1 MGTFWTHRRGVER
14 MEELSP
20 EGSCMSKDLERRQ
33 LRYLQR
39 LLRTQAGFADVYVL
53 REKGSISIS
62 FGGHGDF
69 NY

>member
-1 MGTFWTHRRGVER
+1 
-14 MEELSP
+14 MEEPSP
-20 EGSCMSKDLERRQ
+20 EGSCRSKGLERRQ
-33 LRYLQR
+33 FRYLQR
-39 LLRTQAGFADVYVL
+39 LLRIQAGFADIYVL